1 MKKKRKLGRKL
12 LSFLLTLAM
21 VMGLVP
27 GMSLTAYAADVPYA
41 SLKNTTSVINFDGK
55 EWYLIDYDASTV
67 TLLSKE
73 CVGAS
78 KFKPNEGDIY
88 TYSGSI
94 VESFV
99 NNWYADNISA
109 DAKAAVNGSGM
120 FLLTKEQAQAITNTE
135 VLKCTQA
142 SGAYS
147 NHWWLCSPGT
157 TVSSA
162 MLVSG
167 TNGNVS
173 AGNDWIAYGVRP
185 ALKLDLSKVTFDS
198 DTNTFTVDEAQT
210 QTHTHDGITFK
221 PWTSTDSLPITD
233 GNYYLTEDVTM
244 SKTWEVGE
252 KITITLC
259 LNGHGITANHND
271 SPINVAYSRDGEGG
285 NLTLVDDD
293 GEGTHYYYIDENGRG
308 HIVNQ
313 DDEKYKNASNDKK
326 GSFTGGYITVA
337 DNKSGIY
344 SNGIVEIMNY
354 ASFTMKGGT
363 IIGGTARGV
372 EINTSSFTMSAGNI
386 IGNTGGGV
394 LVNYSSSVFNMEGG
408 VISYNNQYG
417 VNNCGTF
424 KVSGNPTITENKNS
438 DGACNVLVKNNN
450 VITIGGTLTDK
461 TLIGVTM
468 DQPGVFTSSSNNVKA
483 KDYAAQFKSDS
494 NSYTVKVEGDE
505 LKLAPSQEHDKAN
518 AVAATVTANNRTYD
532 GTEKPLVT
540 ADNSTLVGG
549 TMQYAIGTSATTVPT
564 TGWSDKV
571 PTATA
576 VGTYYVWYK
585 AVGDADHSDTE
596 AKCLTVKISQKSS
609 GGGGSYTPSTPS
621 TPTTPSSTSA
631 PAPATPTVTTV
642 PSSTAAPTEDYTVP
656 VTNENAVNVSTS
668 ITEGNAVVNE
678 ITQSDIDKIVN
689 KNSEPGTEADK
700 NTSITIDVSK
710 AKSEVTSIELTK
722 TTIERLADT
731 TSEQNNSVDTVTVQ
745 MTNAKVELDAKTLAA
760 VSEQAAGKNIRLVV
774 DDKLKQ
780 ASLNEKQ
787 RDVISTYEKATTF
800 EAYFESDGKRI
811 HDFKGGTAKV
821 SVRYSLV
828 SGLLAR
834 FIHMLY
840 LNPTGEV
847 ERFTTTYDGE
857 WCTGELPHFSE
868 YAIVYDTSVSNKTGT
883 EEDAAEAERIAKD
896 PYSGLDPEDWNA
908 DKNDFVADETTILP
922 NGKTAYENGLAI
934 NSGLRLIQKGKTLT
948 VTWGKVKGATGYK
961 IYAEYCGT
969 KMPDT
974 PIKTI
979 KSGSKVKV
987 VIKELHGKKLNK
999 KKNYKVC
1006 VVAYKTVNGVDKVLG
1021 RTVTAHVV
1029 GAKNKKYSNP
1039 KKLTIVSKTKLSLKT
1054 GKSAKIISKVTL
1066 VNKKRKSLSD
1076 AHAPMFR
1083 YASTNKK
1090 VVTVNKKG
1098 KIKAVG
1104 KGQCYIWVYAKNGY
1118 GKKVKVTVS

>member
-21 VMGLVP
+21 IMGLVP
-27 GMSLTAYAADVPYA
+27 GMSLTAYASSVIYNDLNTNNTTVQIKGVKYNGTNVADWYVIGYDSEAKTVTLLSKQGFASKSFNSNADKGHNYVGSDIEAYVKGLIGDGQQLAGIKDALANISGKVTGDPDTISGNVPYLLSYDEANALSETKRKGGDSTWWLRSPGTDDSTYIRAACVKVGNASESGNWVGGSLPVRPALKLDLSKVTFASVSLSGGANAAISGGTATQNYFNMGNTRGAITTVTYTAKTGYKFPETSELYKETNGITVTKTSDTVITVSGTPTANTEITIPDAVEDTVSDNPYA
-41 SLKNTTSVINFDGK
+41 SLLNTTTVVHFDGK
-55 EWYLIDYDASTV
+55 DWYLIEDNSTAANAGTV

-78 KFKPNEGDIY
+78 QFNPQEAGN
-88 TYSGSI
+88 TYSGST

-99 NNWYADNISA
+99 NSWYTSNIST
-109 DAKAAVNGSGM
+109 DAKAAVNGNGM
-120 FLLTKEQAQAITNTE
+120 FLLTKDQANNLSTD
-135 VLKCTQA
+135 VLKCSPA
-142 SGAYS
+142 FGAYNNS
-147 NHWWLCSPGT
+147 SLWWLCSQGSTATSAERVNGSTGAVYGT
-157 TVSSA
+157 S
-162 MLVSG
+162 
-167 TNGNVS
+167 GNV
-173 AGNDWIAYGVRP
+173 WIAFGVRP

-198 DTNTFTVDEAQT
+198 DAKTFTV
-210 QTHTHDGITFK
+210 GS
-221 PWTSTDSLPITD
+221 ST
-233 GNYYLTEDVTM
+233 VTPATV
-244 SKTWEVGE
+244 K
-252 KITITLC
+252 KAP
-259 LNGHGITANHND
+259 TA
-271 SPINVAYSRDGEGG
+271 
-285 NLTLVDDD
+285 
-293 GEGTHYYYIDENGRG
+293 
-308 HIVNQ
+308 
-313 DDEKYKNASNDKK
+313 K
-326 GSFTGGYITVA
+326 
-337 DNKSGIY
+337 
-344 SNGIVEIMNY
+344 
-354 ASFTMKGGT
+354 
-363 IIGGTARGV
+363 
-372 EINTSSFTMSAGNI
+372 
-386 IGNTGGGV
+386 
-394 LVNYSSSVFNMEGG
+394 
-408 VISYNNQYG
+408 
-417 VNNCGTF
+417 
-424 KVSGNPTITENKNS
+424 
-438 DGACNVLVKNNN
+438 
-450 VITIGGTLTDK
+450 TLTYN
-461 TLIGVTM
+461 G
-468 DQPGVFTSSSNNVKA
+468 S
-483 KDYAAQFKSDS
+483 AQ
-494 NSYTVKVEGDE
+494 
-505 LKLAPSQEHDKAN
+505 A
-518 AVAATVTANNRTYD
+518 
-532 GTEKPLVT
+532 LVT
-540 ADNSTLVGG
+540 AGLAEGG
-549 TMQYAIGTSATTVPT
+549 TMQYALGTDDKTAPT

-571 PTATA
+571 PTATN

-585 AVGDADHSDTE
+585 AVGDADHSDTK

-631 PAPATPTVTTV
+631 PAPTVAPTTV

-678 ITQSDIDKIVN
+678 ITQSDMDKIVN
-689 KNSEPGTEADK
+689 KNSEPGTGADE

-745 MTNAKVELDAKTLAA
+745 MTNAKVELDAETLAA
-760 VSEQAAGKNIRLVV
+760 VSEQAAGKSIRLVV

-821 SVRYSLV
+821 SVRYSLM

-847 ERFTTTYDGE
+847 ERFITTYDGE
-857 WCTGELPHFSE
+857 WCTGDLPHFSE

-883 EEDAAEAERIAKD
+883 EEDAAEAEKIAKD

-1104 KGQCYIWVYAKNGY
+1104 KGQCYIWIYAKNGY